1 MTATTG
7 PVHVGRPLTGDALAA
22 ARPPGDRYFRHPGDV
37 VRLVIWGVAALL
49 LVLLLRLGKETSEGV
64 TEDLGRAASQIPD
77 AVREFALALAQVSA
91 LLVPV
96 VVVALLVWQRRWR
109 RIGLVIVGAAAGV
122 IVFVLVDLYLDLPG
136 RLDDAV
142 STSTWVT
149 STRFPS
155 LAYVAGAA
163 GATMVGKPWLA
174 RSWRRAS
181 DVAIV
186 ALVVVVAIAG
196 TAGVIPLLLAVSVG
210 FVGGA
215 AILVALGAP
224 NRRPTPAAIAEVLR
238 DAGID
243 VSHLTLRRAEGGR
256 AQLYDVDEPSGRQ
269 LFVKV
274 YDRDSRD
281 ADLLYR
287 GYRTAL
293 YRGPNEEW
301 ASGSL
306 DRDVEHEALMLLVAR
321 RAGVRCPA
329 LEVMTALPDGSLAL
343 ALEQITGPVMA
354 DLDAAAIDDALLDET
369 WRQAD
374 TLHRNRIAHRALH
387 PSNILVHDGNPV
399 VVDFAA
405 AESSAAPRL
414 LAIDRAELLSSL
426 APEVGAARAIDSAMR
441 VLAPQDVAA
450 AMPYLQPL
458 ALSAST
464 RKRAPKSLL
473 QELRSGIAEATGTD
487 PAPVEKLVRVKARTL
502 VTIAALTGAFYV
514 LLPQLA
520 HVGDSFTALRTANF
534 AWLLVA
540 LVMSGLTYVASAIG
554 LVGGVP
560 NHLPMIP
567 TIETQLASSFV
578 NRVTPA
584 NVGGMALNV
593 RFMQKA
599 GVDPAGR
606 GLGHGPE
613 RRGGRHRAHRAV
625 VRLLRVGG
633 QGDGELQD
641 PDEQQD
647 ARHHRGGAGRRRHRR
662 GHAPWSE
669 ARTHARCRFHQAV
682 GHEHRVAGP
691 VPGQAPAPLRR
702 VPGCDAR
709 LHRRA
714 CGVGGRVSRRS
725 QLRRGRGRLPRS
737 GAPRCRGSDPG
748 RPRCARGSARR
759 RVHRR
764 RDGVRRCRC
773 GGAELSAPDVLA
785 TDPARLDQLPHP
797 RAPQPHLARVLGS
810 EALAAEP
817 EAPARE
823 RAEQEPEA
831 RSADH
836 VEGQVHTGV
845 HAGERHQ

>member
-7 PVHVGRPLTGDALAA
+7 PAPVGIPLTGDALAT

-37 VRLVIWGVAALL
+37 VRLVVWGVAAVL
-49 LVLLLRLGKETSEGV
+49 LVLLLRLGKETSQGV
-64 TEDLGRAASQIPD
+64 TEDLGRAASSIPD
-77 AVREFALALAQVSA
+77 AVREFALALAQVGA
-91 LLVPV
+91 LLVPAVIV
-96 VVVALLVWQRRWR
+96 VLLVWQQRWR
-109 RIGLVIVGAAAGV
+109 RLALVIAGAAAGV
-122 IVFVLVDLYLDLPG
+122 IAFVLVDLYLDLPG
-136 RLDDAV
+136 RLEDAV

-163 GATMVGKPWLA
+163 GATMVGKPWLS
-174 RSWRRAS
+174 RSYRRAS
-181 DVAIV
+181 DWAIA
-186 ALVVVVAIAG
+186 ALVLIVAIAG
-196 TAGVIPLLLAVSVG
+196 TAGVVPLVLAVSVG

-215 AILVALGAP
+215 AILVAFGAP
-224 NRRPTPAAIAEVLR
+224 NRRPAPAAIVQVLR

-256 AQLYDVDEPSGRQ
+256 AQLYDVDEPSGRK

-293 YRGPNEEW
+293 YRSPNEQFM
-301 ASGSL
+301 SGSL

-321 RAGVRCPA
+321 RAGVRSPA

-343 ALEQITGPVMA
+343 ALEEVTGPVMA
-354 DLDAAAIDDALLDET
+354 DLDVEAIDDALLDET

-374 TLHRNRIAHRALH
+374 TLHRSRIAHRALH
-387 PSNILVHDGNPV
+387 PSNILVHDGKPV

-414 LAIDRAELLSSL
+414 LAIDRAELVASL
-426 APEVGAARAIDSAMR
+426 AADVGVARAIDSAMR
-441 VLAPQDVAA
+441 VLEPDDVAA

-473 QELRSGIAEATGTD
+473 QELRSGIAEATGTEA
-487 PAPVEKLVRVKARTL
+487 APVEKLVRVKARTL

-534 AWLLVA
+534 AWLIVA

-554 LVGGVP
+554 LLGGVP
-560 NHLPMIP
+560 NHLPMVP
-567 TIETQLASSFV
+567 TIETQMASSFV

-599 GVDPAGR
+599 GVDPAVAVSGM
-606 GLGHGPE
+606 GLNVVAGAIVHIVLLFVFFAWAGKGTASFKIP
-613 RRGGRHRAHRAV
+613 ANSKTLVIIVVVLAV
-625 VRLLRVGG
+625 VGI
-633 QGDGELQD
+633 
-641 PDEQQD
+641 
-647 ARHHRGGAGRRRHRR
+647 
-662 GHAPWSE
+662 
-669 ARTHARCRFHQAV
+669 
-682 GHEHRVAGP
+682 VA
-691 VPGQAPAPLRR
+691 AT
-702 VPGCDAR
+702 
-709 LHRRA
+709 
-714 CGVGGRVSRRS
+714 
-725 QLRRGRGRLPRS
+725 RRGRRLVRKHVLGFLRQS
-737 GAPRCRGSDPG
+737 
-748 RPRCARGSARR
+748 ARGIAMLAQSPSKLLLLFGGSL
-759 RVHRR
+759 
-764 RDGVRRCRC
+764 GVT
-773 GGAELSAPDVLA
+773 LA
-785 TDPARLDQLPHP
+785 YI
-797 RAPQPHLARVLGS
+797 G
-810 EALAAEP
+810 ALAACVAAYHGGASFAEVGAVYLGASLLAAAAP
-817 EAPARE
+817 TPGGLGALEAALV
-823 RAEQEPEA
+823 A
-831 RSADH
+831 
-836 VEGQVHTGV
+836 GFTGV
-845 HAGERHQ
+845 GMESGVAVAVVLSYRLLTYWLPILPGWISFHILERRNLI